1 MESFCFFF
9 TGLDVGLL
17 SQTTEQVVVRQVVAL
32 GAVQEDQTLHFGQR
46 LVLIVGVLGAVEE
59 VGHHLHQVLPLTEP
73 LRTPLALKKSRK
85 KLFIRPVL
93 LLLLLLPATHLDI
106 QVDEVVEQVE
116 DAAADLFQQPLE
128 RGRLQVRVEHAQ
140 IAFVENTLKH

>member
-1 MESFCFFF
+1 M
-9 TGLDVGLL
+9 
-17 SQTTEQVVVRQVVAL
+17 
-32 GAVQEDQTLHFGQR
+32 
-46 LVLIVGVLGAVEE
+46 
-59 VGHHLHQVLPLTEP
+59 
-73 LRTPLALKKSRK
+73 
-85 KLFIRPVL
+85 L

-128 RGRLQVRVEHAQ
+128 RGRLQVRVERAQ